1 MTLLQG
7 RIALVTGG
15 GRGIG
20 RAISLAL
27 ASAGAEVAISYR
39 RDQAAALDTVA
50 EITHGGRQARAYC
63 AQLQIEE
70 DCDALVQ
77 QVLTDFGTPTILV
90 NNAGIA
96 SRGLSVAE
104 THSSEV
110 VEVMAIHAF
119 AAHALCRLLIPH
131 MRAAE
136 RSDIVMISSATT
148 SEPIANGAPYN
159 MAKAALEMLA
169 YTVSREERE
178 HGIRANVVAPGLVD
192 TEMGRRLMRARAGI
206 LNISELD
213 GVSPFS
219 HVCKPS
225 EVAKLVAF
233 LVSPAN
239 TYMTG
244 ARIPFNAGGT
254 VDYEWY

>member
-1 MTLLQG
+1 MTSLEG

-20 RAISLAL
+20 RAVSLAL
-27 ASAGAEVAISYR
+27 GAAGADVAISYR
-39 RDQAAALDTVA
+39 RDQSAASDAVA
-50 EITHGGRQARAYC
+50 EIAQEGRRSKAYC
-63 AQLQIEE
+63 AQLQVEE
-70 DCDALVQ
+70 DCDSLVQ
-77 QVLTDFGTPTILV
+77 QVLGDFGIPTILI

-104 THSSEV
+104 TNSAEV
-110 VEVMAIHAF
+110 AEVMAIHAF
-119 AAHALCRLLIPH
+119 AAHTLCRLLIPH
-131 MRAAE
+131 MRTAE
-136 RSDIVMISSATT
+136 RADIVMISSATT
-148 SEPIANGAPYN
+148 SDPIANGAPYN

-178 HGIRANVVAPGLVD
+178 QGIRANVVAPGLVD
-192 TEMGRRLMRARAGI
+192 TEMGRRLMRARAGV

-213 GVSPFS
+213 SVSPFA

-233 LVSPAN
+233 LVSSEN
-239 TYMTG
+239 SYMTG